1 MGRSPATPPGA
12 THGSILRGRSA
23 PASSS
28 PGDILRSPVGY
39 LLGVVFSID
48 AMTALVVIAFG
59 QSYLIE
65 TRHAPPAYPAYSLA
79 IYGLVK
85 LLSAPI
91 GGWALDRV
99 RAIFVVLFIVA
110 IELGGFAVIFVTA
123 SANGYLLGVALLS
136 TGIAVA
142 WLVVFHALGDTI
154 DASLRGTATA
164 YLGLTSAAA
173 TGAGFGIG
181 AIIGETGYWE
191 AAFALGAALAALS
204 FVLLLRL
211 YPRSAPVGHGSDD
224 PHAPEAGRSQAA
236 NPGQSEVVAGLI
248 IFAHFVAI
256 TATIAVF
263 GPYVL
268 RVLGLTLFTAGL
280 ALVPAGAVGALTMI
294 FAGRRSRPGNRLR
307 EVALLYTIGAAAA
320 FALAPVTHVW
330 IFVLVAIPLAAAI
343 GGAQPLL
350 NASLLD
356 VSQSSHQTGRTLGWL
371 FFAEGLGSVAG
382 PVLIGSVIAATDV
395 RSGVA
400 ALGGLDALIVVLAAA
415 GSRAIR
421 L

>member
-1 MGRSPATPPGA
+1 MGRSPAHPPGA
-12 THGSILRGRSA
+12 PSASTLHSRRA
-23 PASSS
+23 PASSR

-85 LLSAPI
+85 LLSAPV

-99 RAIFVVLFIVA
+99 RAIFVVVFIVVV
-110 IELGGFAVIFVTA
+110 ELGGFAVIFVTA
-123 SANGYLLGVALLS
+123 SANGYLAGVALLS

-191 AAFALGAALAALS
+191 AAFALGALLAGVS
-204 FVLLLRL
+204 FVLLQRL
-211 YPRSAPVGHGSDD
+211 YPRDAPVGRGAEDRPTQPTPAD
-224 PHAPEAGRSQAA
+224 QHATPAQSQI
-236 NPGQSEVVAGLI
+236 VAGLI

-268 RVLGLTLFTAGL
+268 RVLGLSLFTAGL
-280 ALVPAGAVGALTMI
+280 AL
-294 FAGRRSRPGNRLR
+294 
-307 EVALLYTIGAAAA
+307 
-320 FALAPVTHVW
+320 
-330 IFVLVAIPLAAAI
+330 
-343 GGAQPLL
+343 
-350 NASLLD
+350 
-356 VSQSSHQTGRTLGWL
+356 
-371 FFAEGLGSVAG
+371 
-382 PVLIGSVIAATDV
+382 
-395 RSGVA
+395 
-400 ALGGLDALIVVLAAA
+400 
-415 GSRAIR
+415 
-421 L
+421 